1 MLQCVPYVGE
11 RLGAFLDLE
20 REEPGLQV
28 LHRAIE
34 LRAMLGLRISA
45 GELERHRLRCAALR
59 ERIHHQLRAM
69 TQKPALI
76 KFRIATRL
84 DAQAQERA
92 HHVAR
97 DETRPARERLAV
109 VNQPLR
115 GQRVLDVPCHP
126 DRVVMLQML
135 GDLRLALARN
145 RLAQARKAEAG
156 GKSGAESNLVDEG
169 ERALLARNPPLW
181 GAPEMVIAMAF
192 KRIEGRRCAGQVYFS
207 SARFTHRAKML
218 R

>member
-1 MLQCVPYVGE
+1 MLARYAFDMNLARDDRLALEAPRCSIDDRCIDLQHPRESALAAEARDLKIAPDDAIGGFAFRQRAALLQRLGPSMLQCVPYVGE

-97 DETRPARERLAV
+97 DETRSE
-109 VNQPLR
+109 
-115 GQRVLDVPCHP
+115 
-126 DRVVMLQML
+126 
-135 GDLRLALARN
+135 
-145 RLAQARKAEAG
+145 E
-156 GKSGAESNLVDEG
+156 
-169 ERALLARNPPLW
+169 
-181 GAPEMVIAMAF
+181 
-192 KRIEGRRCAGQVYFS
+192 
-207 SARFTHRAKML
+207 
-218 R
+218 